1 MINLEKIKY
10 GKVPAPPHLL
20 RTPPPP
26 FLRKPAPAPYFQPL
40 FLIFQ
45 ILPPC
50 EYTLRPVGPGP
61 GL

>member
-1 MINLEKIKY
+1 MINLEKIKF

-45 ILPPC
+45 ILPP
-50 EYTLRPVGPGP
+50 PVNIH
-61 GL
+61 